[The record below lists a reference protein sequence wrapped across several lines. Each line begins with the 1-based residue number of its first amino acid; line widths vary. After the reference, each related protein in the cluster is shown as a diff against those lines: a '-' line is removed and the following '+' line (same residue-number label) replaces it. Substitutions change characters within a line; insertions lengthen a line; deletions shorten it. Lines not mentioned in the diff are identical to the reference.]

1 MTLVEKI
8 NERYNVAQQNLI
20 DIYNAPP
27 TTYRE
32 QRDYQ
37 KAIAAGRKPV
47 KQTKNTLQIVHQMQE
62 ERKYVNEGMNY
73 VIQFIVDENQR
84 NGGIYNE
91 LLEKIG
97 FVDEEVIQAAYEKIT
112 SR

>member
-27 TTYRE
+27 STYRE
-32 QRDYQ
+32 RKDYE
-37 KAIAAGRKPV
+37 KAIAAGRKPT
-47 KQTKNTLQIVHQMQE
+47 KQTKNTLQIAHKLQE
-62 ERKYVNEGMNY
+62 ERKLVNEGMDH
-73 VIQFIVDENQR
+73 VIMFIVDENIA

-97 FVDEEVIQAAYEKIT
+97 FVDEEVIQASYEKIT
-112 SR
+112 SF

>member
-1 MTLVEKI
+1 MTLVDKI

-27 TTYRE
+27 STYRE

-37 KAIAAGRKPV
+37 KAVAAGRKPT
-47 KQTKNTLQIVHQMQE
+47 KQTKNTLQVVHQLQE
-62 ERKYVNEGMNY
+62 ERKYVNAGMNY
-73 VIQFIVDENQR
+73 VIRFIVEENEKS
-84 NGGIYNE
+84 GGIYGE

-97 FVDEEVIQAAYEKIT
+97 SVDEKIIQATYEKIKGC
-112 SR
+112 